1 MVSQINPLF
10 PAVSARHDFVRLTY
24 NQPFLLMF
32 LFQFA
37 LALLLANHPR
47 QVLLFSTSN
56 EKSLLEKQIVELQ
69 KDKPGIKEREIQI
82 KIIETTVDDLAMW
95 KTCKVDLSTPFTF
108 ILVGKDG
115 GEKFRSNSLVTLPS
129 LFSLIDAMPMRRN
142 ELKKKQ

>member
-1 MVSQINPLF
+1 ML
-10 PAVSARHDFVRLTY
+10 
-24 NQPFLLMF
+24 

-37 LALLLANHPR
+37 LAFLLADQPR
-47 QVLLFSTSN
+47 QVLLFATSN

-95 KTCKVDLSTPFTF
+95 KTWKVDLSTPFTF
-108 ILVGKDG
+108 ILAGKDG

-142 ELKKKQ
+142 ELKKK